1 MKKITSLLLAG
12 LLCANLT
19 VPALAAEN
27 TAAPAETMVSF
38 TDMPTNPE
46 FVTAINWAVENNV
59 TNGTSTTTFAPNAD
73 CTRAQIVTFLFG
85 LYEK

>member
-12 LLCANLT
+12 LLCANLA

-27 TAAPAETMVSF
+27 TAAPAETTVSF

-46 FVTAINWAVENNV
+46 FVTAINWAVENNI
-59 TNGTSTTTFAPNAD
+59 TTGMYDGLFMPDYTCNIS
-73 CTRAQIVTFLFG
+73 QIPPLSG
-85 LYEK
+85 A